1 MRLLRQLQAFLQ
13 RDFQFEVSYGVH
25 FVFSWF
31 GPLVTVVMLYYLS
44 KLVPAGGV
52 LEDQGGDYF
61 AFALV
66 GTVLM
71 DLQWRVAGVPGMWIQ
86 REMLLGSLE
95 TLATRPLGAV
105 TLVLGPM
112 AYGQLSGLLRGALV
126 LVVGACMGIAF
137 SPRPLDLLMIL
148 VASSL
153 AWAALAFLVAAS
165 VLAFQRS
172 TPATWL
178 IQGVTSVFGGI
189 FYPLS
194 VLPEWMQGLAWAIPA
209 APAAIG
215 ARRALI
221 GGGGVE
227 EPVRALLIF
236 ALLGLP
242 LGVAA
247 MQMALRRAR
256 RRGTLARY

>member
-1 MRLLRQLQAFLQ
+1 MKQLRQLGAFLQ
-13 RDFQFEVSYGVH
+13 RDFQFDLSYGAH
-25 FVFSWF
+25 FVFSWV
-31 GPLVTVVMLYYLS
+31 GPLVTVAMLYYLA
-44 KLVPAGGV
+44 KLIPAGGM
-52 LEDQGGDYF
+52 LEDQGGNYF

-71 DLQWRVAGVPGMWIQ
+71 DLQWRIAGTPGMWIQ
-86 REMLLGSLE
+86 RDMLLGSLE
-95 TLATRPLGAV
+95 MLATRPLGAL

-112 AYGQLSGLLRGALV
+112 AYGQLSGLLRGAMI
-126 LVVGACMGIAF
+126 LVVGACMGISF
-137 SPRPLDLLMIL
+137 SPQPWDLLMVLI
-148 VASSL
+148 ASSL
-153 AWAALAFLVAAS
+153 AWAALGFLVAAS
-165 VLAFQRS
+165 VVAFQRS

-194 VLPEWMQGLAWAIPA
+194 VLPEWIQGFAWAIPA

-215 ARRALI
+215 ARQALI
-221 GGGGVE
+221 GGGGVQ

-236 ALLGLP
+236 ALIGLP
-242 LGVAA
+242 LGIVA